1 MVQYFGRNTGMFKCA
16 HSANLTPMMS
26 NAWSI
31 MNSVRRRLVA
41 ELVELGLATVMASAT
56 GKIMQLT
63 PRMITVD

>member
-1 MVQYFGRNTGMFKCA
+1 
-16 HSANLTPMMS
+16 
-26 NAWSI
+26 